1 MIRIGL
7 ILIFLF
13 LAVGVGIGLMSGLI
27 GSTFMDSITR
37 TTEVEKTQAKTTKA
51 VKVETSSLGRTISSL
66 MKRQEWEKAIP
77 LLDEYAKLH
86 PDDGDVVACQAFAH
100 NGTNRSVQAVKL
112 WTRAIDLAG
121 DDFRKPTAFV
131 GRGWAYVV
139 LGETE
144 EADADFRRAQYWTNR
159 LYSHEPPPGVSKV
172 DSRYGIVKCPDG
184 SSVSFFFPHKYF
196 Q

>member
-13 LAVGVGIGLMSGLI
+13 LAVGFGIGLMLGLF
-27 GSTFMDSITR
+27 GTMSMDSIKR
-37 TTEVEKTQAKTTKA
+37 TTEVEKTQARTTKD

-66 MKRQEWEKAIP
+66 MQRQEWEKAIP

-100 NGTNRSVQAVKL
+100 NGTNRSVQAVNL

-131 GRGWAYVV
+131 GRGWAYMV

-144 EADADFRRAQYWTNR
+144 KADADFRLAQYWTSR
-159 LYSHEPPPGVSKV
+159 LYSHEPPPGMSEA
-172 DSRYGIVKCPDG
+172 DSRYGIVRCPDG
-184 SSVSFFFPHKYF
+184 STVSFFFPHRYF